1 MCSLT
6 YAHKH
11 RIFFPGGTLADT
23 GTVSSQRFGSRPSV
37 VNGGAVAGSKNGD
50 AVVGLQFLNMVS
62 RGYPGG
68 QTGILA
74 MSYTKMINP
83 CLPVKCSIS
92 STYYLLNAEHWRS
105 GFPSVKHPPY
115 IQMESQIC
123 IINHREIVRS

>member
-11 RIFFPGGTLADT
+11 RIFFPGGALADT

-68 QTGILA
+68 QTGIL
-74 MSYTKMINP
+74 
-83 CLPVKCSIS
+83 
-92 STYYLLNAEHWRS
+92 LNAEHWRS